1 MCREEERL
9 VHTMEADEEDQSSH
23 DMVLEELLSTF

>member
-1 MCREEERL
+1 MYREAEKL
-9 VHTMEADEEDQSSH
+9 VHMMEADEEDQSSH